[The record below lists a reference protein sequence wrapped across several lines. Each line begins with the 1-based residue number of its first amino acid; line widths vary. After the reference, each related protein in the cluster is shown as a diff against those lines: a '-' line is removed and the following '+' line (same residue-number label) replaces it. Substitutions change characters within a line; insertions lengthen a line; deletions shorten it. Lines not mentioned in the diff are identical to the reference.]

1 MNFNLW
7 YEELKKMSERWKE
20 LRNIAKEMLWVVL
33 IILLSLHRQ
42 AWAPFLQN
50 TSGQL
55 LQYAWNIFATLLQE
69 MVPRSIKL
77 VYCLTRKTLKSKS
90 LVQNICSSERDMSL
104 QKQISLG
111 SSGTQ
116 TLYFWRPILLEK
128 WQKDQILC
136 ISLFSC

>member
-1 MNFNLW
+1 MNFNFW

-55 LQYAWNIFATLLQE
+55 LQYAWNIFATLLHE

-77 VYCLTRKTLKSKS
+77 VYCLTRKTLKSTS
-90 LVQNICSSERDMSL
+90 LVQNIFVL
-104 QKQISLG
+104 QKETCHCKNRSALAPLG
-111 SSGTQ
+111 P
-116 TLYFWRPILLEK
+116 LYFWRPILVEK